1 RSHAAAQDV
10 PDPIT
15 TLPIPPP
22 TPPHPAPAPA
32 PTPQSEWRTLRG
44 KNVGDRLYRATLT
57 ALALVLP
64 LLLVTLL
71 AELVVGAW
79 PAIKRFGLPFVWT
92 SVWDPVAGVFGAAPM
107 IFGTLA
113 SSLLALLIAVPL
125 ALGVAIYL
133 TEFSPKWLRQP
144 IAFLVEL
151 LAAIPSVVYG
161 LWGILVLIPFLR
173 SYVVPPLRA
182 ALGWTPLFRG
192 VFYG

>member
-1 RSHAAAQDV
+1 
-10 PDPIT
+10 
-15 TLPIPPP
+15 L
-22 TPPHPAPAPA
+22 
-32 PTPQSEWRTLRG
+32 
-44 KNVGDRLYRATLT
+44 DRASLT
-57 ALALVLP
+57 RLAFVLP

-71 AELVVGAW
+71 VELVVGAW

-133 TEFSPKWLRQP
+133 SEFSPKWLRQP

-151 LAAIPSVVYG
+151 LAAVPSVVYG
-161 LWGILVLIPFLR
+161 LGGVFVLIPVLR
-173 SYVVPPLRA
+173 GYVVPPLR
-182 ALGWTPLFRG
+182 G
-192 VFYG
+192 VLR